1 VSFFDNL
8 HQYADSICLIDE
20 VAGEFSYQT
29 VGDLCDEVSS
39 AITPNKKLVL
49 VICENRYESI
59 VGYLSTLRADS
70 VAMLVN
76 ASLSKELLDEIINL
90 YQPHF
95 IWKPIDIESTQ
106 AVRTIAGYGLY
117 SLCENPNVELNSELS
132 LLLSTSGSTGSP
144 KFTRLTEKNI
154 TSNAISIAEYLELDV
169 MDRPIT
175 TLPMAYSYGLSVIN
189 SHLHVGATI
198 LLTDSSLV
206 TKSFW
211 CFLRDNQA
219 TSMAGVPYTYQMLQ
233 TLRFARMDLPSLR
246 KMTQAG
252 GKLSPDLAED
262 FAKVTKEKDI
272 QFFIMYG
279 QTEATARISY
289 VPAESVQKKFLSIG
303 KAIPQGKLFICS
315 EDRFE
320 IDEPGIEGELIY
332 EGPNVMM
339 GYAECA
345 ADLSKG
351 DELSARLH
359 TGDLGQFDDDGFF
372 YVTGR
377 IKRIIK
383 MFGNRINLDQL
394 DQFISS
400 NGFIGVSGGE
410 DDHLKIALTGE
421 QGREQ
426 DIVAAKKVIIDAF
439 KFDHKAVE
447 VFMIDEI
454 PRSES
459 GKILYGQ
466 LFKVK

>member
-1 VSFFDNL
+1 MSFFDSL
-8 HQYADSICLIDE
+8 HLHADSTCLIDE
-20 VAGEFSYQT
+20 VAGEFSYQA
-29 VGDLCDEVSS
+29 VSDLCDEVSS
-39 AITPNKKLVL
+39 AMSPDKKLVL
-49 VICENRYESI
+49 IICENRYESVI
-59 VGYLSTLRADS
+59 GYLSTLRS
-70 VAMLVN
+70 GCVAMLVN
-76 ASLSKELLDEIINL
+76 ASLSRELLDEVIRL

-95 IWKPIDIESTQ
+95 IWKSVDMESAQPI
-106 AVRTIAGYGLY
+106 RTIGGYGLY
-117 SLCENPNVELNSELS
+117 ALGEGSDTELNPDLF

-144 KFTRLTEKNI
+144 KFTRLTEKNVS
-154 TSNAISIAEYLELDV
+154 SNAASIAEYLELDET
-169 MDRPIT
+169 DRPVT

-189 SHLHVGATI
+189 SHLHVGASI

-206 TKSFW
+206 TRSFW
-211 CFLRDNQA
+211 RFLREQKA

-233 TLRFARMDLPSLR
+233 SLRFARMDLPSLR

-252 GKLSPDLAED
+252 GKLPAELAED
-262 FAKVTKEKDI
+262 FARVTSDKNI

-289 VPAESVQKKFLSIG
+289 VPAESVQQKYLSIG
-303 KAIPQGKLFICS
+303 KAIPQGKLFIS
-315 EDRFE
+315 SDDKTQV
-320 IDEPGIEGELIY
+320 DEPGVEGELVY

-339 GYAECA
+339 GYAESA

-351 DELSARLH
+351 DELSGRLH
-359 TGDLGQFDDDGFF
+359 TGDLGKFDDDGFV

-400 NGFIGVSGGE
+400 HGFTGVSGGE
-410 DDHLKIALTGE
+410 DDHLKIALSG
-421 QGREQ
+421 EQ
-426 DIVAAKKVIIDAF
+426 DIVAAKKKVIDAF

-466 LFKVK
+466 LFKAG